1 MEEYEYSFKVSDILP
16 YIEYCKNNEYM
27 LKEETSQTRVLYRNV
42 NKTMARITTKKRG
55 DSKKIVLDFKDDNKS
70 EEVLKVSRETLP
82 LEINDNDLGAI
93 YSILDMLE
101 YKKDITLIRDR
112 FVYEK
117 GDVTFELDI
126 YSSPEKMYV
135 VAIEGKKEEVDNVYN
150 SLTDIIKNTSKSE

>member
-1 MEEYEYSFKVSDILP
+1 MKEYEYSFKVSDILP
-16 YIEYCKNNEYM
+16 YIKYCKDNGYI
-27 LKEETSQTRVLYRNV
+27 LKEESSQIRVLYKNI
-42 NKTMARITTKKRG
+42 NKTMARITTKKIG
-55 DSKKIVLDFKDDNKS
+55 NFKKIILDFKDDNKS

-82 LEINDNDLGAI
+82 LEITDNDLDAI

-117 GDVTFELDI
+117 ENVKFELDI

-135 VAIEGKKEEVDNVYN
+135 AAIEGKKEEVDIVYN
-150 SLTDIIKNTSKSE
+150 NLSDVINNTGKV

>member
-1 MEEYEYSFKVSDILP
+1 MKEYEYSFKVSDILP
-16 YIEYCKNNEYM
+16 YIKYCKDNGYI
-27 LKEETSQTRVLYRNV
+27 LKEESSQIRVLYKNI
-42 NKTMARITTKKRG
+42 NKTMARITTKKIG
-55 DSKKIVLDFKDDNKS
+55 NFKKIILDFKDDNKS

-82 LEINDNDLGAI
+82 LEITDNDLDAI

-117 GDVTFELDI
+117 GNVKLELDI

-135 VAIEGKKEEVDNVYN
+135 AAIEGKKEEVDIVYN
-150 SLTDIIKNTSKSE
+150 NLSDVIKNTGKV